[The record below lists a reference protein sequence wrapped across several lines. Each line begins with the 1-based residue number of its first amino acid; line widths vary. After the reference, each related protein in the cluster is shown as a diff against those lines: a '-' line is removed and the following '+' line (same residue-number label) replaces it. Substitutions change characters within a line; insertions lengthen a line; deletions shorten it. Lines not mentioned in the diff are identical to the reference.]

1 MWGALYQLEQQ
12 VGGPEEAVACR
23 AQPTAGRHRCAQIR
37 RRRFGSKL
45 CSASA
50 PRPAS
55 GVRHA
60 SSNVFPGPGRR
71 GMVVLQPARQTLASR
86 PLLAPPI
93 QLPSLITVIIHY
105 IMPLRMVTICRRTLS
120 ASRMLRSVT
129 NADPGRPA
137 HAFGS
142 EN

>member
-1 MWGALYQLEQQ
+1 MQRVSTPAGLGSPPRQQ
-12 VGGPEEAVACR
+12 QRLSRSRPARNGRAAACQ
-23 AQPTAGRHRCAQIR
+23 ADSCLPAS
-37 RRRFGSKL
+37 FGS
-45 CSASA
+45 SYTTS
-50 PRPAS
+50 
-55 GVRHA
+55 
-60 SSNVFPGPGRR
+60 
-71 GMVVLQPARQTLASR
+71 VLNYCY
-86 PLLAPPI
+86 
-93 QLPSLITVIIHY
+93 IHC

>member
-1 MWGALYQLEQQ
+1 MNGGALHQLEQQ
-12 VGGPEEAVACR
+12 VGGPEEEVACR
-23 AQPTAGRHRCAQIR
+23 PQPTAGRHRCAQIR

-50 PRPAS
+50 PS
-55 GVRHA
+55 GVRQQQRL
-60 SSNVFPGPGRR
+60 SRSR
-71 GMVVLQPARQTLASR
+71 PARNGRAAACQADSCLPASFGSSYTTSV
-86 PLLAPPI
+86 LNYCY
-93 QLPSLITVIIHY
+93 IHC